1 MEKHILT
8 TEELSVALYE
18 ALREDGCFPLEITGN
33 SMLPFL
39 QPGRDVV
46 WLREFH
52 PESCKVGT
60 ILLFQRQNGRFV
72 LHRVRRILPGGYRM
86 NGDAQNWCE
95 EISTE
100 QVVAQVYQIRQKG
113 KLLSCDCIRLKIRDF
128 LWYFTRPFRPPLLR
142 VRHYIKRI
150 FDCLLVHK

>member
-60 ILLFQRQNGRFV
+60 IL
-72 LHRVRRILPGGYRM
+72 HRVRRILPGGYRM
-86 NGDAQNWCE
+86 NGDAQDWCE

-113 KLLSCDCIRLKIRDF
+113 KLLSCNCIRLKIRDF

-142 VRHYIKRI
+142 IRHYIKRI
-150 FDCLLVHK
+150 FQILFRLFKR